1 MKKGKINVGKHE
13 VGTKHY
19 LQVRKAR
26 MRHGENPNEN
36 GTREG
41 ARSTTETN
49 RNRIF
54 TNSSFKGTTRRK
66 KQL

>member
-1 MKKGKINVGKHE
+1 MWGNKK

-26 MRHGENPNEN
+26 MRHGEKPNEN

-41 ARSTTETN
+41 ARFTTETN

-54 TNSSFKGTTRRK
+54 TNSS
-66 KQL
+66 